1 VDRIPAAAEQARLR
15 SIAIERNAEREHLAG
30 ADKRGGLDDVLRLD
44 VVEGSDL
51 VVRAPATPVLELLRG
66 LRDRLLVDGDI
77 HGRSLRCAVSI
88 GRGILARAT
97 AKVYTSPA
105 CAAVRLRIQPL
116 HFSRRHARIRHRH
129 RRGMA
134 GEPGR
139 KRT

>member
-1 VDRIPAAAEQARLR
+1 LPTVM
-15 SIAIERNAEREHLAG
+15 SMG
-30 ADKRGGLDDVLRLD
+30 AL
-44 VVEGSDL
+44 
-51 VVRAPATPVLELLRG
+51 P
-66 LRDRLLVDGDI
+66 
-77 HGRSLRCAVSI
+77 SLHSLC